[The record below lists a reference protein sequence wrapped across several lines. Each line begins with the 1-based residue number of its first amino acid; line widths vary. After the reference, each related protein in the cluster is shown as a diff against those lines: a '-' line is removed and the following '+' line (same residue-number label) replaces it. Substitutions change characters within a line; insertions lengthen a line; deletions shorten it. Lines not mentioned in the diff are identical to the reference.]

1 MPGTLRS
8 ASCNVVAPCAWMT
21 DCGTVLMNWGMSRIG
36 VSVRVGLTVVSVRY
50 ESPRTR
56 TSGSVCSDCACAW
69 AHSGAAVEKASNIAA
84 ASGRRLKRSIF
95 HPLLVAQP
103 QDCALAALGV
113 AGCVCLQTIIVLV
126 IVRKPRGGQFRPV
139 EFPARI
145 LERRK
150 PMLIRCLLAAVAALL
165 PHLAAAQPWPSKPLR
180 YIVPF
185 APGGTTD
192 ILGRMVAAGLSASLG
207 QPVVVENK
215 PGQAGSIG
223 AAELARSAPDGYT
236 IGGGTISS
244 HAINVT
250 LYPALPYDPLKD
262 FAPITM
268 LATLPNMLIVHPSV
282 KAENVRELI
291 ALLKANPNKY
301 SFGSAG
307 NGTSQHISGELFKI
321 MSGTDMQHIP
331 YKGSGPMIPD
341 LIAGTIQLSFENI
354 TTAYPQ
360 VKGGKLKALAVTSA
374 KRSFVAPDVPTMAE
388 AGLPGYDIS
397 SWQAMYAP
405 AGTPREI
412 VTRVHAET
420 VKVLRVPE
428 NQKKLQELGLEAGG
442 MSPEELLALM
452 RSDIPRLGKVVRE
465 SGAKVD

>member
-1 MPGTLRS
+1 MKTF
-8 ASCNVVAPCAWMT
+8 
-21 DCGTVLMNWGMSRIG
+21 
-36 VSVRVGLTVVSVRY
+36 VS
-50 ESPRTR
+50 
-56 TSGSVCSDCACAW
+56 
-69 AHSGAAVEKASNIAA
+69 I
-84 ASGRRLKRSIF
+84 
-95 HPLLVAQP
+95 LLS
-103 QDCALAALGV
+103 LAALGV
-113 AGCVCLQTIIVLV
+113 Q
-126 IVRKPRGGQFRPV
+126 
-139 EFPARI
+139 
-145 LERRK
+145 
-150 PMLIRCLLAAVAALL
+150 
-165 PHLAAAQPWPSKPLR
+165 AQPYPSKAIR

-192 ILGRMVAAGLSASLG
+192 ILGRMVAAGLSSSLG

-223 AAELARSAPDGYT
+223 SAELARAAPDGYT
-236 IGGGTISS
+236 LGGGTISS
-244 HAINVT
+244 HAINAT
-250 LYPALPYDPLKD
+250 LYPKLPYDPLKD

-282 KAENVRELI
+282 NVNSVQELVA
-291 ALLKANPNKY
+291 ALKTNPNKY

-307 NGTSQHISGELFKI
+307 NGTSQHISGELFKL
-321 MSGTDMQHIP
+321 MTGTQMQHIP

-360 VKGGKLKALAVTSA
+360 VKGGRLKALAVTSS
-374 KRSFVAPDVPTMAE
+374 KRSFVAPEVPTMAE
-388 AGLPGYDIS
+388 AGLAGYDIS

-412 VTRVHAET
+412 VARLHAET
-420 VKVLRVPE
+420 VKTLRSPE
-428 NQKKLQELGLEAGG
+428 NQKKLSELGLDAGG
-442 MSPEELLALM
+442 MSPDELLALM

>member
-1 MPGTLRS
+1 MR
-8 ASCNVVAPCAWMT
+8 
-21 DCGTVLMNWGMSRIG
+21 VL
-36 VSVRVGLTVVSVRY
+36 VS
-50 ESPRTR
+50 
-56 TSGSVCSDCACAW
+56 
-69 AHSGAAVEKASNIAA
+69 I
-84 ASGRRLKRSIF
+84 
-95 HPLLVAQP
+95 LLS
-103 QDCALAALGV
+103 LAALGV
-113 AGCVCLQTIIVLV
+113 Q
-126 IVRKPRGGQFRPV
+126 
-139 EFPARI
+139 
-145 LERRK
+145 
-150 PMLIRCLLAAVAALL
+150 
-165 PHLAAAQPWPSKPLR
+165 AQPYPSKPIR

-192 ILGRMVAAGLSASLG
+192 ILGRMVAAGLSSSLG

-223 AAELARSAPDGYT
+223 STELARAAPDGYT
-236 IGGGTISS
+236 IDDSTISS

-250 LYPALPYDPLKD
+250 LYPSLPYDPVKD

-268 LATLPNMLIVHPSV
+268 LATLPNMLIVHPSLNV
-282 KAENVRELI
+282 SSVRELI
-291 ALLKANPNKY
+291 ALLKSNPNKY

-321 MSGTDMQHIP
+321 MTGTQMQHIP

-341 LIAGTIQLSFENI
+341 LLAGTIQLSFENI

-360 VKGGKLKALAVTSA
+360 VKGGRLKALAVTSS

-388 AGLPGYDIS
+388 AGLAGYDIS

-405 AGTPREI
+405 AATPREI
-412 VTRVHAET
+412 VARLHAET
-420 VKVLRVPE
+420 AKILRTPE
-428 NQKKLQELGLEAGG
+428 NQKKLSELGLDAGG

>member
-1 MPGTLRS
+1 MR
-8 ASCNVVAPCAWMT
+8 
-21 DCGTVLMNWGMSRIG
+21 VL
-36 VSVRVGLTVVSVRY
+36 VSIVLS
-50 ESPRTR
+50 
-56 TSGSVCSDCACAW
+56 
-69 AHSGAAVEKASNIAA
+69 
-84 ASGRRLKRSIF
+84 
-95 HPLLVAQP
+95 
-103 QDCALAALGV
+103 LAALGV
-113 AGCVCLQTIIVLV
+113 Q
-126 IVRKPRGGQFRPV
+126 
-139 EFPARI
+139 
-145 LERRK
+145 
-150 PMLIRCLLAAVAALL
+150 
-165 PHLAAAQPWPSKPLR
+165 AQPYPSRPIR

-192 ILGRMVAAGLSASLG
+192 ILGRMVAAGLSSSLG

-223 AAELARSAPDGYT
+223 STELARAAPDGYT
-236 IGGGTISS
+236 VGGGTISS

-250 LYPALPYDPLKD
+250 LYPSLPYDPVKD

-268 LATLPNMLIVHPSV
+268 LATLPNMLIVHPSLDVNSV
-282 KAENVRELI
+282 KELI
-291 ALLKANPNKY
+291 ALLKSNPNKY

-321 MSGTDMQHIP
+321 MTGTQMQHIP

-341 LIAGTIQLSFENI
+341 LLAGTIQLSFENI

-360 VKGGKLKALAVTSA
+360 VKGGRLKALAVTSS

-388 AGLPGYDIS
+388 AGLAGYDIS

-412 VTRVHAET
+412 VARLHAET
-420 VKVLRVPE
+420 AKILRAPE
-428 NQKKLQELGLEAGG
+428 NQKKLSELGLDAGG
-442 MSPEELLALM
+442 MSPDELLALM

>member
-1 MPGTLRS
+1 MRIL
-8 ASCNVVAPCAWMT
+8 ASI
-21 DCGTVLMNWGMSRIG
+21 VLSLAVLG
-36 VSVRVGLTVVSVRY
+36 VQ
-50 ESPRTR
+50 
-56 TSGSVCSDCACAW
+56 
-69 AHSGAAVEKASNIAA
+69 
-84 ASGRRLKRSIF
+84 
-95 HPLLVAQP
+95 AQP
-103 QDCALAALGV
+103 Y
-113 AGCVCLQTIIVLV
+113 
-126 IVRKPRGGQFRPV
+126 
-139 EFPARI
+139 
-145 LERRK
+145 
-150 PMLIRCLLAAVAALL
+150 
-165 PHLAAAQPWPSKPLR
+165 PSKPIR

-192 ILGRMVAAGLSASLG
+192 VLGRMVAAGLSSSLG

-223 AAELARSAPDGYT
+223 SAELARAAPDGYT
-236 IGGGTISS
+236 VGGGTISS

-250 LYPALPYDPLKD
+250 LYPSLPYDPVKD

-268 LATLPNMLIVHPSV
+268 LATLPNMLIVHPSL
-282 KAENVRELI
+282 NVNSVEELI
-291 ALLKANPNKY
+291 ALLKSNPNKY

-321 MSGTDMQHIP
+321 MTGTQMQHIP

-341 LIAGTIQLSFENI
+341 LLAGTIQLSFENI

-360 VKGGKLKALAVTSA
+360 VKGGRLKALAVTSSR
-374 KRSFVAPDVPTMAE
+374 RSFVAPDVPTMAQ
-388 AGLPGYDIS
+388 AGLAGYDIS

-412 VTRVHAET
+412 VARLHAET
-420 VKVLRVPE
+420 VKALRSPE
-428 NQKKLQELGLEAGG
+428 NQKKLSDLGLDAGG
-442 MSPEELLALM
+442 MAPEELSALM

>member
-1 MPGTLRS
+1 MR
-8 ASCNVVAPCAWMT
+8 
-21 DCGTVLMNWGMSRIG
+21 VL
-36 VSVRVGLTVVSVRY
+36 VSIVLS
-50 ESPRTR
+50 
-56 TSGSVCSDCACAW
+56 
-69 AHSGAAVEKASNIAA
+69 
-84 ASGRRLKRSIF
+84 
-95 HPLLVAQP
+95 
-103 QDCALAALGV
+103 LAALGV
-113 AGCVCLQTIIVLV
+113 Q
-126 IVRKPRGGQFRPV
+126 
-139 EFPARI
+139 
-145 LERRK
+145 
-150 PMLIRCLLAAVAALL
+150 
-165 PHLAAAQPWPSKPLR
+165 AQPYPSKPIR

-192 ILGRMVAAGLSASLG
+192 ILGRMVAAGLSSSLG

-223 AAELARSAPDGYT
+223 STELARAAPDGYT
-236 IGGGTISS
+236 VGGGTISS

-250 LYPALPYDPLKD
+250 LYPSLPYDPLKD

-268 LATLPNMLIVHPSV
+268 LATLPNMLIVHPSLNVNGV
-282 KAENVRELI
+282 KELI
-291 ALLKANPNKY
+291 ALLKSNPNKY

-321 MSGTDMQHIP
+321 MTGTQMQHIP

-341 LIAGTIQLSFENI
+341 LLAGTIQLSFENI

-360 VKGGKLKALAVTSA
+360 VKGGRLKALAVTSS

-388 AGLPGYDIS
+388 AGLAGYDIS

-412 VTRVHAET
+412 VSRLHAET
-420 VKVLRVPE
+420 ARILRAPE
-428 NQKKLQELGLEAGG
+428 NQKKLSELGLDAGG
-442 MSPEELLALM
+442 MSPDELLALM